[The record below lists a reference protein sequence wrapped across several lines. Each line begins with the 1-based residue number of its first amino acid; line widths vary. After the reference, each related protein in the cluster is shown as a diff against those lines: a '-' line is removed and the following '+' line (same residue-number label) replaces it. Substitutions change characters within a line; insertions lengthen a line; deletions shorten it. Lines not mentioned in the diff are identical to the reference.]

1 MTNGD
6 LRSLSPSEAVDGYL
20 QMLQRHLDG
29 VEYPKVI
36 TNPEVNL
43 DLTREALKN
52 LDLVELS
59 ELSVEISGMAFA
71 VGDEYN
77 RQKTKAE
84 RSRGEL
90 VRLVGRNLDH
100 TIYGSEDKWMTAAF
114 KNPEARQYW
123 EIRQNAL
130 TVCLRLEGQAARLS
144 EISKAITHL
153 IFARR

>member
-1 MTNGD
+1 MT
-6 LRSLSPSEAVDGYL
+6 PSEAIDGYL
-20 QMLQRHLDG
+20 QMLQKHLDG
-29 VEYPKVI
+29 VEYPRVLSDPDL
-36 TNPEVNL
+36 TL
-43 DLTREALKN
+43 DLTSEALRA

-59 ELSVEISGMAFA
+59 ELSVEISGIAFA

-77 RQKTKAE
+77 RQKAKAE
-84 RSRGEL
+84 RSRAEL

-100 TIYGSEDKWMTAAF
+100 TIYGSDDKWMTAAF
-114 KNPEARQYW
+114 KVPEARQYW

-153 IFARR
+153 IFARK